1 MKKASACFTKNWL
14 RKTGPNRDTRYF
26 FGNSMLDTRITY
38 SIPWNLF
45 LISAGS
51 IILALGLKGIAFPHA
66 FIPGGIFGVASLVY
80 FASGAGRIS
89 LWYLLFN
96 LPLFIIAYKFISKR
110 FLFYS
115 LYALLFFTGGYYFLK
130 VDFQIQDQ
138 LYAAVACGA
147 ISGMGA
153 GIVLRS
159 LGSNGGLDVMAVLF
173 YQKFNIGLGKF
184 YFFVNAVL
192 YGCSFVFF
200 DNDLVIA
207 SMIMLACSSLTMD
220 YALSMFSQRKVVLVI
235 SNSAKEISDMIN
247 KQFKMGSTLLHGTGG
262 YSGEPKQIVL
272 TVINNIQL
280 KRLEEIV
287 FTIDPAAL
295 FIAENTFSVI
305 GSNLAR
311 RKIY

>member
-1 MKKASACFTKNWL
+1 MTAP
-14 RKTGPNRDTRYF
+14 GDTFESGRQ
-26 FGNSMLDTRITY
+26 MLDTRITY

-45 LISAGS
+45 LITAGS
-51 IILALGLKGIAFPHA
+51 VIIALALKGIAFAHG

-80 FASGAGRIS
+80 FAGNIGKIS

-96 LPLFIIAYKFISKR
+96 VPLFIIAWRFIGKR
-110 FLFYS
+110 FLWYS
-115 LYALLFFTGGYYFLK
+115 LYAMIAFTGIYAFAD
-130 VDFQIQDQ
+130 VSFQIDNQ
-138 LYAAVACGA
+138 LYAAVICGV

-184 YFFVNAVL
+184 YFFFNAFL
-192 YGCSFVFF
+192 YGLCFIYF
-200 DNDLVIA
+200 DNDLVVA
-207 SMIMLACSSLTMD
+207 SMIMLFCTSLAME
-220 YALSMFSQRKVVLVI
+220 YALSMFSQRKMVLII
-235 SNSAKEISDMIN
+235 SDHPMKISDMVN
-247 KQFKMGSTLLHGTGG
+247 KKFRMGSTLLNGVGG
-262 YSGEPKQIVL
+262 YSGTPKQVVL

-287 FTIDPAAL
+287 FTIDRKAL

>member
-1 MKKASACFTKNWL
+1 MIDAK
-14 RKTGPNRDTRYF
+14 
-26 FGNSMLDTRITY
+26 ITY

-45 LISAGS
+45 LITAGS
-51 IILALGLKGIAFPHA
+51 AIIALALKSIAFEHA
-66 FIPGGIFGVASLVY
+66 FIPGGFFGLASLVY
-80 FASGAGRIS
+80 FVTGLGRIGI
-89 LWYLLFN
+89 WYLLFN
-96 LPLFIIAYKFISKR
+96 IPLFIIAWKYISQR
-110 FLFYS
+110 FLWYSFYAT
-115 LYALLFFTGGYYFLK
+115 LVFTAMYGML
-130 VDFQIQDQ
+130 DISFQIGNQ
-138 LYAAVACGA
+138 LYAAVACGV
-147 ISGMGA
+147 ITGMGA

-159 LGSNGGLDVMAVLF
+159 LGSNGGLDVMGVLF

-184 YFFVNAVL
+184 YFFFNAVL
-192 YGCSFVFF
+192 YSFSFAYV

-207 SMIMLACSSLTMD
+207 SMIMLFCTSFAME
-220 YALSMFSQRKVVLVI
+220 YALSMFSQRKMVLVI
-235 SNSAKEISDMIN
+235 SDKPKEISTMVN
-247 KQFKMGSTLLHGTGG
+247 QQFKMGSTLLNGTGG
-262 YSGEPKQIVL
+262 YSGTPKQVVL

>member
-1 MKKASACFTKNWL
+1 M
-14 RKTGPNRDTRYF
+14 
-26 FGNSMLDTRITY
+26 IT
-38 SIPWNLF
+38 
-45 LISAGS
+45 AGS
-51 IILALGLKGIAFPHA
+51 VIIALVLKGIAFAHG

-80 FASGAGRIS
+80 FAGNTGKIS

-96 LPLFIIAYKFISKR
+96 VPLFIIAWRFIGKR
-110 FLFYS
+110 FLWYS
-115 LYALLFFTGGYYFLK
+115 LYAMIAFTAIYAFTDVK
-130 VDFQIQDQ
+130 FQIDNQ
-138 LYAAVACGA
+138 LYAAVICGVM
-147 ISGMGA
+147 SGMGA

-184 YFFVNAVL
+184 YFFFNAVL
-192 YGCSFVFF
+192 YGLCFIYF
-200 DNDLVIA
+200 DNDLVVA
-207 SMIMLACSSLTMD
+207 SMIMLFCASLAME
-220 YALSMFSQRKVVLVI
+220 YALSMFSQRKMVLI
-235 SNSAKEISDMIN
+235 ISDHPMKISDAVN
-247 KQFKMGSTLLHGTGG
+247 RKFRMGSTLLNGVGG
-262 YSGEPKQIVL
+262 YSGTPKQVVL

-287 FTIDPAAL
+287 FTIDPSAL